1 MERIHHV
8 VSRGDHVLFDEAPQG
23 TTGYCISIASDGPDS
38 LLMTASAPHSQSIDD
53 RKARRSRWRGI
64 IYVALAAFLWS
75 TAGIWVRY
83 LTLDV
88 WTIQCGRAFFGALSL
103 FIYVAWVDRDNIIRP
118 FATIPF
124 AGFVIVPINTVGMMA
139 YMQALN
145 WTTVANVMIVY
156 TTLPFIVA
164 LLGWLWIR
172 ERVAMRTMFASAIA
186 LSGVMFMVGGSY
198 QAGNVKGDMASFVM
212 VLSFAAL
219 VILARRHP
227 KMSMAAHSILS
238 GILCAAVAWPLSDFS
253 HVTIRDLVLLAV
265 LGSITIGVANVLYM
279 RGVARIPAAE
289 AGLIGLL
296 DTVIAPLWVFMIF
309 NERPANGAIIGGLI
323 VLGAVVYQ
331 ILGERKHKPA

>member
-1 MERIHHV
+1 MTV
-8 VSRGDHVLFDEAPQG
+8 TPAP
-23 TTGYCISIASDGPDS
+23 TDS
-38 LLMTASAPHSQSIDD
+38 QHAQRL
-53 RKARRSRWRGI
+53 ARHSRWRGI
-64 IYVALAAFLWS
+64 LYVATAAFLWS

-83 LTLDV
+83 LSLDI

-103 FIYVAWVDRDNIIRP
+103 MIYLLIINRGRVLAP
-118 FATIPF
+118 FATIPL
-124 AGFVIVPINTVGMMA
+124 AGFVIVPINTIGMMA

-156 TTLPFIVA
+156 TTLPFVVA

-172 ERVAMRTMFASAIA
+172 ERVAVRTMVASAIA
-186 LSGVMFMVGGSY
+186 LSGVMFMVGGSF
-198 QAGNVKGDMASFVM
+198 QAGNVKGDLASFVM

-227 KMSMAAHSILS
+227 NMSMAAHSVLS
-238 GILCAAVAWPLSDFS
+238 GVLCAAVTLPLADFS
-253 HVTIRDLVLLAV
+253 LVTARDLALLAI

-296 DTVIAPLWVFMIF
+296 DTIVAPLWVFMIF
-309 NERPANGAIIGGLI
+309 NERPAQGALVGGVI
-323 VLGAVVYQ
+323 VLAAVVYQ
-331 ILGERKHKPA
+331 ILGEGRKINAK

>member
-1 MERIHHV
+1 MSV
-8 VSRGDHVLFDEAPQG
+8 AAL
-23 TTGYCISIASDGPDS
+23 SDAE
-38 LLMTASAPHSQSIDD
+38 LAL

-64 IYVALAAFLWS
+64 IYVSIAAFLWS

-83 LTLDV
+83 LTLDI

-103 FIYVAWVDRDNIIRP
+103 FLYVAVVHRRDIVRP
-118 FATIPF
+118 FATIPL
-124 AGFVIVPINTVGMMA
+124 AGHIIVPINAIGMMA

-156 TTLPFIVA
+156 TTLPFVVA

-186 LSGVMFMVGGSY
+186 LSGVMFMVGGSF
-198 QAGNVKGDMASFVM
+198 QAGNVKGDLASFVM

-227 KMSMAAHSILS
+227 NMSMPAHSILS
-238 GILCAAVAWPLSDFS
+238 GILCAVVAFPLADFS
-253 HVTIRDLVLLAV
+253 QVTWRDLALLFI

-296 DTVIAPLWVFMIF
+296 DTIIAPLWVFMIF
-309 NERPANGAIIGGLI
+309 NEQPAQGAIIGGAI
-323 VLGAVVYQ
+323 VLAAVVYQ
-331 ILGERKHKPA
+331 IVGEGKKEAVD

>member
-1 MERIHHV
+1 MSFLGAQFPKNHETQ
-8 VSRGDHVLFDEAPQG
+8 DHGSDLSFFMSLSSPSLEADHD
-23 TTGYCISIASDGPDS
+23 A
-38 LLMTASAPHSQSIDD
+38 L

-64 IYVALAAFLWS
+64 AYVAIAAFLWS

-83 LTLDV
+83 LTLDI

-124 AGFVIVPINTVGMMA
+124 AGFVIVPINTIGMMA

-156 TTLPFIVA
+156 TTLPFVVA

-198 QAGNVKGDMASFVM
+198 QAGNVKGDLASFVM

-253 HVTIRDLVLLAV
+253 QVTIRDLILLAV

-309 NERPANGAIIGGLI
+309 SERPADGAIIGGLI
-323 VLGAVVYQ
+323 VLGAVIYQ
-331 ILGERKHKPA
+331 ILGERMKAAA

>member
-1 MERIHHV
+1 MFM
-8 VSRGDHVLFDEAPQG
+8 SG
-23 TTGYCISIASDGPDS
+23 S
-38 LLMTASAPHSQSIDD
+38 LYPSETEQAQ
-53 RKARRSRWRGI
+53 RQARRSRWLGI
-64 IYVALAAFLWS
+64 IYVSTAALLWS

-83 LTLDV
+83 LTLDI
-88 WTIQCGRAFFGALSL
+88 WTIQCGRAFFGAVSL
-103 FIYVAWVDRDNIIRP
+103 MLYIAIINRNNVIAP
-118 FATIPF
+118 FATIPL
-124 AGFVIVPINTVGMMA
+124 AGFVIVPINTIGMMA

-156 TTLPFIVA
+156 TTLPFVVA

-186 LSGVMFMVGGSY
+186 LSGVTFMVGGSF
-198 QAGNVKGDMASFVM
+198 QAGNVKGDLASFVM

-227 KMSMAAHSILS
+227 NMSMAAHSVLS
-238 GILCAAVAWPLSDFS
+238 GVLCAVVTFPLADFS
-253 HVTIRDLVLLAV
+253 QVTGRDLVLLAI

-296 DTVIAPLWVFMIF
+296 DTIVAPLWVFMMF
-309 NERPANGAIIGGLI
+309 NERPEQGALVGGAI
-323 VLGAVVYQ
+323 VLAAVIYQ
-331 ILGERKHKPA
+331 IIGEGKKDRAL

>member
-1 MERIHHV
+1 M
-8 VSRGDHVLFDEAPQG
+8 SREA
-23 TTGYCISIASDGPDS
+23 
-38 LLMTASAPHSQSIDD
+38 QSVHEHAHAE

-64 IYVALAAFLWS
+64 LYVSLAALLWS

-83 LTLDV
+83 LTLDI
-88 WTIQCGRAFFGALSL
+88 WTIQCGRAFFGAFSL
-103 FIYVAWVDRDNIIRP
+103 FIYVAVTHRTNIIEP
-118 FATIPF
+118 FVTIPL
-124 AGFVIVPINTVGMMA
+124 AGYVIVPINTIGMMA

-156 TTLPFIVA
+156 TTLPFVVA

-186 LSGVMFMVGGSY
+186 LSGVMFMVGGSF
-198 QAGNVKGDMASFVM
+198 QAGNVKGDLASFVM

-227 KMSMAAHSILS
+227 KMSMPAHSILS
-238 GILCAAVAWPLSDFS
+238 GLLCAAAAWPLATLSS
-253 HVTIRDLVLLAV
+253 ITWHDLILLAV

-296 DTVIAPLWVFMIF
+296 DTVIAPFWVFMIF
-309 NERPANGAIIGGLI
+309 NERPAEGALIGGAI
-323 VLGAVVYQ
+323 VLAAVVYQ
-331 ILGERKHKPA
+331 ILGERRPVLD

>member
-1 MERIHHV
+1 M
-8 VSRGDHVLFDEAPQG
+8 
-23 TTGYCISIASDGPDS
+23 TTANRLSD
-38 LLMTASAPHSQSIDD
+38 AEFAA

-64 IYVALAAFLWS
+64 AYVSIAALLWS

-83 LTLDV
+83 LTLDI

-103 FIYVAWVDRDNIIRP
+103 IMYISVVNRRNMIEP

-124 AGFVIVPINTVGMMA
+124 AGYVIVPINTIGMMA

-156 TTLPFIVA
+156 TTLPFVVA

-172 ERVAMRTMFASAIA
+172 ERVAIRTMFASAIA
-186 LSGVMFMVGGSY
+186 LSGVMFMVGGSF
-198 QAGNVKGDMASFVM
+198 QAGHVRGDLASFVM

-227 KMSMAAHSILS
+227 KMSMAAHSVLS
-238 GILCAAVAWPLSDFS
+238 GILCAAVAFPLADFT
-253 HVTIRDLVLLAV
+253 HVTFRDLALLFT

-309 NERPANGAIIGGLI
+309 NERPAQGALIGGGI
-323 VLGAVVYQ
+323 VLAAVVYQ
-331 ILGERKHKPA
+331 IVGEGKKEISD

>member
-1 MERIHHV
+1 M
-8 VSRGDHVLFDEAPQG
+8 S
-23 TTGYCISIASDGPDS
+23 TTALLSDAE
-38 LLMTASAPHSQSIDD
+38 TAL

-64 IYVALAAFLWS
+64 VYVAIAAFLWS

-83 LTLDV
+83 LTLDI

-103 FIYVAWVDRDNIIRP
+103 MLYISVVNRRNMIEP

-124 AGFVIVPINTVGMMA
+124 AGYVIVPINAIGMMA

-156 TTLPFIVA
+156 TTLPFVVA

-172 ERVAMRTMFASAIA
+172 ERVAMRTMFASAVA
-186 LSGVMFMVGGSY
+186 LSGVMFMVGGSF
-198 QAGNVKGDMASFVM
+198 QAGNVKGDLASFVM

-219 VILARRHP
+219 VILARRH
-227 KMSMAAHSILS
+227 KTMSMAAHSVLS
-238 GILCAAVAWPLSDFS
+238 SLLCVAIAFPLSDFS
-253 HVTIRDLVLLAV
+253 AVTWRDLALLFI

-296 DTVIAPLWVFMIF
+296 DTIIAPLWVFMIF
-309 NERPANGAIIGGLI
+309 SEQPAYGAIIGGAI
-323 VLGAVVYQ
+323 VLAAVVYQ
-331 ILGERKHKPA
+331 IVGEGKKEVAD

>member
-1 MERIHHV
+1 M
-8 VSRGDHVLFDEAPQG
+8 S
-23 TTGYCISIASDGPDS
+23 
-38 LLMTASAPHSQSIDD
+38 ASAFLSDAELAL

-64 IYVALAAFLWS
+64 AYVSIAALLWS

-83 LTLDV
+83 LTLDI
-88 WTIQCGRAFFGALSL
+88 WTIQFGRALFGALSL
-103 FIYVAWVDRDNIIRP
+103 FIYVLIVDRKDIARP
-118 FATIPF
+118 FVTIPF
-124 AGFVIVPINTVGMMA
+124 SGYVIVPINAIGMMA

-156 TTLPFIVA
+156 TTLPFVVA

-172 ERVAMRTMFASAIA
+172 ERVAMRTMFASAVA
-186 LSGVMFMVGGSY
+186 LSGVMFMVGGSF
-198 QAGNVKGDMASFVM
+198 QAGNVKGDLASFVM

-238 GILCAAVAWPLSDFS
+238 GILCAALAYPFATFT
-253 HVTIRDLVLLAV
+253 HVSLREILLLAI

-309 NERPANGAIIGGLI
+309 NERPAQGAIIGGGI
-323 VLGAVVYQ
+323 VLIAVIYQ
-331 ILGERKHKPA
+331 IVGEGKKESTD

>member
-1 MERIHHV
+1 M
-8 VSRGDHVLFDEAPQG
+8 STTALFSDAE
-23 TTGYCISIASDGPDS
+23 IAS
-38 LLMTASAPHSQSIDD
+38 

-64 IYVALAAFLWS
+64 AYVAIAAFLWS

-83 LTLDV
+83 LTLDI

-103 FIYVAWVDRDNIIRP
+103 MLYISVINRRNMVEP
-118 FATIPF
+118 FATIPV
-124 AGFVIVPINTVGMMA
+124 AGYVIVPINAIGMMA

-156 TTLPFIVA
+156 TTLPFVVA

-172 ERVAMRTMFASAIA
+172 ERVAMRTMFASAVA
-186 LSGVMFMVGGSY
+186 LSGVMFMVGGSF
-198 QAGNVKGDMASFVM
+198 QAGNVKGDLASFVM

-219 VILARRHP
+219 VTLARRHP
-227 KMSMAAHSILS
+227 KMSMAAHSVLS
-238 GILCAAVAWPLSDFS
+238 GLLCAAVAFPLADFT
-253 HVTIRDLVLLAV
+253 HVTWRDVALLFI

-296 DTVIAPLWVFMIF
+296 DTIIAPLWVFMIF
-309 NERPANGAIIGGLI
+309 NEQPAQGAIIGGAI
-323 VLGAVVYQ
+323 VLAAVVYQ
-331 ILGERKHKPA
+331 IVGEGKKEAAD

>member
-1 MERIHHV
+1 MSGSLAQSETE
-8 VSRGDHVLFDEAPQG
+8 EAQR
-23 TTGYCISIASDGPDS
+23 
-38 LLMTASAPHSQSIDD
+38 Q
-53 RKARRSRWRGI
+53 ARRSRWRGI
-64 IYVALAAFLWS
+64 LYVSTAAFLWS

-83 LTLDV
+83 LTLDI

-103 FIYVAWVDRDNIIRP
+103 MIYVAIVHRRNIISP
-118 FATIPF
+118 FATIPL

-156 TTLPFIVA
+156 TTLPFVVA

-186 LSGVMFMVGGSY
+186 LSGVMFMVGGSF
-198 QAGNVKGDMASFVM
+198 QAGNVKGDLASFVM

-227 KMSMAAHSILS
+227 NMSMAAHSVLS
-238 GILCAAVAWPLSDFS
+238 GVLCAAVTFPLADFS
-253 HVTIRDLVLLAV
+253 QVTARDLALLAI

-296 DTVIAPLWVFMIF
+296 DTMVAPLWVFMIF
-309 NERPANGAIIGGLI
+309 NERPAQGALVGGVM

-331 ILGERKHKPA
+331 IMAEGRQDRSR